1 MAPVTAGRVRRARW
15 ASVALASALAVAVF
29 AAPVGAQ
36 SRSVRFEVDS
46 AADSTFIFPLGRA
59 SWVKPRATG
68 IVVDPRQRDVLVAR
82 FQVLA
87 VRDGRA
93 VGLVTGQ
100 TTDVA
105 RGHVA
110 LLEEPRDP
118 WYKRADVWTALFV
131 GIATGIGAGAAIY

>member
-1 MAPVTAGRVRRARW
+1 MTARRARRAPW
-15 ASVALASALAVAVF
+15 ASLAVASLLAVAAS
-29 AAPVGAQ
+29 AAPAYAQ

-46 AADSTFIFPLGRA
+46 ASDSTFVFPVGRA
-59 SWVKPRATG
+59 TWVKPRDKG

-82 FQVLA
+82 FDVLA

-110 LLEEPRDP
+110 LLDEPPSP
-118 WYKRADVWTALFV
+118 WYRRADVWTALFV
-131 GIATGIGAGAAIY
+131 GLATGIGAGSLIY